1 MMSPFPHH
9 GLAAMSRRPLVPIV
23 ALLVCPVMGFA
34 QAAKPKWV
42 DAQDLLVRTGGE
54 KNFTKTT
61 PKVGVEF
68 YLDATGGALIAI
80 SEAGTIS
87 AVPTAAVA
95 ADRKATWGFA
105 HDLRARKADE
115 LGWKESQRFGV
126 EVFKY
131 PAGKSLIYVTEA
143 KGMTLAVLPAQ
154 VGADNAPNW
163 HHGLVLSVRAPG
175 QAKFADA
182 KTKVGVEAYKDG
194 NTGGLIY
201 VAETGQIAGAPAPG
215 TPPDAS
221 APKRPSPVYGLE
233 PQVRK
238 ADEKD
243 FTKAT
248 KVVAIEVFKDPNA
261 TGLLYVSEQGYL
273 AAAPAPATLPDNKG
287 LAWSHAMAL
296 KVRKG
301 GEKEFGSAAK
311 FGIEVFTDRN
321 SGHFVYVC
329 ETGSIAVVKKP
340 AS

>member
-1 MMSPFPHH
+1 MLRRFP
-9 GLAAMSRRPLVPIV
+9 MPIV
-23 ALLVCPVMGFA
+23 ALLVCPAFGLA

-68 YLDATGGALIAI
+68 YLDATGGALIAMT
-80 SEAGTIS
+80 ETGTIA
-87 AVPTAAVA
+87 AVPASAVA

-115 LGWKESQRFGV
+115 LAWKESRRFGV

-143 KGMTLAVLPAQ
+143 KGMTLAEFPAQ
-154 VGADNAPNW
+154 VGADNAPTW
-163 HHGLVLSVRAPG
+163 HHGLVLRVRAPG

-182 KTKVGVEAYKDG
+182 KTKVGIEAYKDG

-201 VAETGQIAGAPAPG
+201 VSETGHLAAAPAPG
-215 TPPDAS
+215 TPPDTS

-243 FTKAT
+243 FTKTT

-261 TGLLYVSEQGYL
+261 TGLLYVSEQGFL
-273 AAAPAPATLPDNKG
+273 AAAPAPASLPDNKG

-301 GEKEFGSAAK
+301 GEKEFTTAAK
-311 FGIEVFTDRN
+311 FGVEVFTDRN

-340 AS
+340 GA